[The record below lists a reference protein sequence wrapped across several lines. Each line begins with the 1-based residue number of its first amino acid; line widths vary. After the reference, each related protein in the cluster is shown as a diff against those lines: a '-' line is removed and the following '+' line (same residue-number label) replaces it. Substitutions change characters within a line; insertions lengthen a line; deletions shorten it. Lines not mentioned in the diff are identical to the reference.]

1 MKLADLLRD
10 RRDAIVERWLDGA
23 LSVYP
28 APAAR
33 ALARRRDRFANPVGH
48 SLRTGLGGILEAL
61 GEGPDGPGG
70 PDARRHLREIIRIR
84 AVQQLTAAQAVGFV
98 FGLKDAIRA
107 ELGPLNGDPGIW
119 AELAELER
127 GIDDVAL
134 AAFEV
139 YAECREHIC
148 ELRVNEVKRQV
159 AWVMER
165 QSR

>member
-1 MKLADLLRD
+1 LRD
-10 RRDAIVERWLDGA
+10 HRDAIVERWLDAA
-23 LSVYP
+23 LSAYP
-28 APAAR
+28 APAAK

-61 GEGPDGPGG
+61 LEVAPG

-107 ELGPLNGDPGIW
+107 ELEPLNGDPGLR

-127 GIDDVAL
+127 RIDEFAL